1 MYYQILHQ
9 LPHPPEQL
17 LQDNLAIVDDNAL
30 SHYINNVGRKLNP
43 QHKKYPRVGLNNEL
57 TQWLKENITD
67 AGTEYELSVS
77 IIEPNVDKLLPHT
90 DRARNYTLMYLLQGG
105 GEGHRTV
112 FYKHRDPHFFIE
124 RKQTFDYSDIVEVD
138 SITIPLRVW
147 TILDA
152 QQIHSVECIPGMRL
166 ALQISL
172 ETNPWQHLV

>member
-1 MYYQILHQ
+1 VYYQILNH
-9 LPHPPEQL
+9 LAHPPEYL
-17 LQDNLAIVDDNAL
+17 LQENILCVNEDAL
-30 SHYINNVGRKLNP
+30 SYYINNVGRKLNP
-43 QHKKYPRVGLNNEL
+43 QHKKYPRVALNDQL
-57 TQWLKENITD
+57 TQWLKDNITD

-124 RKQTFDYSDIVEVD
+124 RKQTFEYSDIVEVD
-138 SITIPLRVW
+138 SVSIPLRIW

-152 QQIHSVECIPGMRL
+152 QQIHSVECIPDMRL

-172 ETNPWQHLV
+172 EKNPWQHIV